1 MATGIL
7 FSSVLAQ
14 SIQLPS
20 KFSNMIVFSIM
31 AVLAGCT
38 ITAMIKIGMGFK
50 QWIRGE
56 DAFAE
61 IKSGFLIAAVPWAVQ
76 AAFNGVGLFANFG
89 IQFPPTSPM
98 LPTELSTLLQYGL
111 WIVIAIFLAIAMYV
125 GIEGA
130 QRTSRGEDGMRM
142 IWGAFGIAGAPW
154 LMIAAFKLSGFW
166 DAFGIQLV

>member
-1 MATGIL
+1 MA
-7 FSSVLAQ
+7 SSFFYLVPLAE
-14 SIQLPS
+14 IALP
-20 KFSNMIVFSIM
+20 KNFSNAILLAII

-38 ITAMIKIGMGFK
+38 ITAMIKIGNGFK

-61 IKSGFLIAAVPWAVQ
+61 IKSGFLISAVPWAVQ
-76 AAFNGVGLFANFG
+76 SAFRGVGLYDKLG
-89 IQFPPTSPM
+89 INLQVSQDF
-98 LPTELSTLLQYGL
+98 LPVEIRSLIQYAL
-111 WIVIAIFLAIAMYV
+111 WIVIALFLAIAMYV

-130 QRTSRGEDGMRM
+130 QKTSRGEDGMRM

-166 DAFGIQLV
+166 DSFGINLL

>member
-1 MATGIL
+1 MITHAFVSPL
-7 FSSVLAQ
+7 PLAA
-14 SIQLPS
+14 IELPER
-20 KFSNMIVFSIM
+20 FSNLILLAIM

-38 ITAMIKIGMGFK
+38 IAAMVKIGIGFK

-76 AAFNGVGLFANFG
+76 AAFHGVKLYDNLG
-89 IQFPPTSPM
+89 IDLESNTQL
-98 LPTELSTLLQYGL
+98 LPAEMSDLLQYGL
-111 WIVIAIFLAIAMYV
+111 WIIIALFLAIAMYV

-130 QRTSRGEDGMRM
+130 QRTSRGEEGMRM

-166 DAFGIQLV
+166 DAFGIKLL